1 MEALPTIAGLALL
14 AALAYSMW
22 RWYHAGDKNP
32 IEVDDDADSDG
43 REQPQD
49 GGPVPTKPK

>member
-1 MEALPTIAGLALL
+1 METLPTIAGLALL

-22 RWYHAGDKNP
+22 RWYHAGDKKP

-43 REQPQD
+43 REQPKD